1 MGKDNKTKKKP
12 NKKGERRTGPDAVAM
27 KAKAQKAANPF
38 ESITSRQKFEILGK
52 KRKGE
57 ERRITISRTRAVDKR
72 KNTLEKEYE
81 QSLKA
86 SVFVDKRIGEQNDE
100 LGEFDKGII
109 RSQRER
115 QVSCLMRI
123 YIENS

>member
-12 NKKGERRTGPDAVAM
+12 NKKGERRMGPDAVAM
-27 KAKAQKAANPF
+27 KAKTQKVDNPF
-38 ESITSRQKFEILGK
+38 ETIRSRRKFDILGK

-57 ERRITISRTRAVDKR
+57 ERFISVSRTRAVDKR
-72 KNTLEKEYE
+72 KNTLQKEYE

-86 SVFVDKRIGEQNDE
+86 SVFLDKRIGEHDDE

-109 RSQRER
+109 RSQRQR
-115 QVSCLMRI
+115 QVSCLMRVI
-123 YIENS
+123 